1 MWKSFGGASGGMG
14 GGGGPG
20 GSMLR
25 TVHRAVRTGVG
36 GGATQ
41 EPFSQSATKKPKRPA
56 YKPRTTSSSILS
68 FTSSTAAGNTA
79 APFSTLNLPVSTGPT
94 WPPSPTCSDYEI
106 DDQWECVTSDDGLC
120 QEEERVVFSGV
131 GDDLVF
137 GSVPSKDEVQLAV
150 STLQQLVCASR
161 VLDPASYSQVM
172 KDRLDYHSDK
182 DVADRIS
189 SPTGTLRRVSSVG
202 SECSWIEPSLQQFN
216 SRMPHSRG
224 SERVLDAFHLL
235 QTEPSVQKMVIS
247 LSSDKAVWNAVLNN
261 EAVQELRQSLG
272 EADKNIHGS
281 LEEGSDG
288 SNATANML
296 NWMVIHAKAKV
307 MELVDKIT
315 KLVNEL
321 FQSPA
326 VEAAGEGDADPFE
339 EKLRTCFLLSVVVLL
354 IVVVTRARGA

>member
-1 MWKSFGGASGGMG
+1 MWKSFGGGSGGMG
-14 GGGGPG
+14 GGGGGAGGPG

-25 TVHRAVRTGVG
+25 TVHRAVRAGVG

-68 FTSSTAAGNTA
+68 FTSSTAAGSTA
-79 APFSTLNLPVSTGPT
+79 APFSTFNLPVSTGPT
-94 WPPSPTCSDYEI
+94 WPASPTCSDYEI
-106 DDQWECVTSDDGLC
+106 DDQWECVTSDDGFC
-120 QEEERVVFSGV
+120 QEEERVVFPGV

-150 STLQQLVCASR
+150 STLQQ
-161 VLDPASYSQVM
+161 VLDPASYSLLM

-189 SPTGTLRRVSSVG
+189 SPSGTLRRVSSVG
-202 SECSWIEPSLQQFN
+202 SESSWIEPSLQQFN

-247 LSSDKAVWNAVLNN
+247 LSSDKAVWDAVLNN

-281 LEEGSDG
+281 LEEGPDG
-288 SNATANML
+288 SNATTNML
-296 NWMVIHAKAKV
+296 NWIVIHARAKV

-321 FQSPA
+321 FQSPE
-326 VEAAGEGDADPFE
+326 VEEAGEGDADPFQ
-339 EKLRTCFLLSVVVLL
+339 EKLRSCFLLSVVVLL
-354 IVVVTRARGA
+354 IVVVTRTRGA